1 MLNKSALIGILEEKG
16 LSAVLAQAGIITRRS
31 LGQNFLIDQNFLKFI
46 VKTAGLSKDD
56 YALEIGSG
64 PGLLT
69 GLIAQNAKYVW
80 AVEIDKKVFQVSQ
93 SINPGLTNVRWINE
107 SILDREQINPI
118 VLKDIRPSELMNLST
133 KCVSLPSKRDEPKL
147 KVLSNLPYASSAAI
161 IMALLESKLPIS
173 EMTLMMQLEM
183 AQRLTAKPKTKEY
196 NAFTILVNLMGAV
209 KIVRKIPP
217 DVFYPKPKVTSAL
230 LTISPYHKPIE
241 NYAKFKDI
249 IQTIFRYRRKTI
261 GRILKETC
269 ASNNI
274 NKILTKT
281 GISPTMR
288 PEEITGEKY
297 LKLIDEL

>member
-1 MLNKSALIGILEEKG
+1 MLNKSTLIGILEEKG
-16 LSAVLAQAGIITRRS
+16 IITSRS
-31 LGQNFLIDQNFLKFI
+31 LGQNFLIDQNLLKFI

-80 AVEIDKKVFQVSQ
+80 AVEIDKKVFHVSQ
-93 SINPGLTNVRWINE
+93 SINPGLTNVKWINS
-107 SILDREQINPI
+107 SILDGEKINSE
-118 VLKDIRPSELMNLST
+118 VLSDIYHLKTAPHMLSPCQSGVPET
-133 KCVSLPSKRDEPKL
+133 KLSGIIRNPQL
-147 KVLSNLPYASSAAI
+147 KIISNLPYASSGAI

-183 AQRLTAKPKTKEY
+183 AQRLTARPKTKEY
-196 NAFTILVNLMGAV
+196 NAFTILVNLLGAV

-230 LTISPYHKPIE
+230 LTIIPYRKPIE
-241 NYAKFKDI
+241 NYAKFKDTI
-249 IQTIFRYRRKTI
+249 HTIFRYRRKTI
-261 GRILKETC
+261 GHILKEV
-269 ASNNI
+269 SPNNLNI

-288 PEEITGEKY
+288 PEEIAPTKY
-297 LKLIDEL
+297 VELAGMLS